1 MRYGICLANLGTFSD
16 PRVPVE
22 LGLAAEEHG
31 WDGVFIWDH
40 LAFVWGSPAA
50 DPWTVLAAIA
60 ASTTRVRLGTAV
72 TPVARRRPQVVAHQ
86 VATLDNLSG
95 GRVTFGAG
103 LGGSTCCAGS
113 GPEKRSPTAASTTP
127 STASPLLRHRHR
139 SGCRSGSGET
149 DPPRC

>member
-22 LGLAAEEHG
+22 LGLAAEAHG

-60 ASTTRVRLGTAV
+60 A
-72 TPVARRRPQVVAHQ
+72 
-86 VATLDNLSG
+86 
-95 GRVTFGAG
+95 
-103 LGGSTCCAGS
+103 
-113 GPEKRSPTAASTTP
+113 
-127 STASPLLRHRHR
+127 
-139 SGCRSGSGET
+139 
-149 DPPRC
+149 